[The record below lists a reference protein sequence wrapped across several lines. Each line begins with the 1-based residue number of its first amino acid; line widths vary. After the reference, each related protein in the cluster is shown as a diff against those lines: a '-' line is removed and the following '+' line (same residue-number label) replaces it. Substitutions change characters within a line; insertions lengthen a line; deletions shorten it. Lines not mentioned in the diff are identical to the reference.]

1 MSAPFD
7 PITLEIMWSRLIN
20 IAEECWVTIWRTAFS
35 TIIGEAQ
42 DFGCELFDAEAR
54 SIAHSPRSMP
64 VFNLTL
70 PLAVQA
76 MLRHIPPETL
86 REGDVLITNDPWI
99 CAGHLFD
106 LAVVLPVFH
115 RGTLVGLVGNIA
127 HCSDIGGTRDPER
140 VRDIYEEGLQI
151 PPLRLYEAGRLNQ
164 DLAAV
169 LCANVR
175 RPEGVFGDIQAQVSS
190 CHVGAERLRAFMD
203 EYGLDRLTPLAREV
217 QDRAEAA
224 MRAAIR
230 AVPDGV
236 YRSQVT
242 IDGVEGPQHLPCAVT
257 VAGDEITVDWSGAP
271 PQSPRGGV
279 NCTYTYTAAHTV
291 YALKSIL
298 TPAIPSNAG
307 CYRPLHVRAPEGSLL
322 NCRRPAAVNQRTM
335 TGWFCGPAIFRA
347 LAPVL
352 PQAVQ
357 AFTGLPSY
365 AGAYGHDADGRTF
378 NAHILLGGGQGASA
392 HGDGRSALLYPTS
405 AGTVSVEMFEQRTPL
420 VVLAKELIPD
430 SGGPGA
436 HRGGLGQRL
445 RLRKLH
451 DDGLPVWVDVHPIG
465 ARVSQPGLYGGQ
477 PGQRARVRIM
487 EGSHV
492 VAEPQWSEL
501 VELRAPAQE
510 IVLETSGGSGYGDPA
525 RRRPED
531 LARDLQEGYVTPA
544 GAAAY
549 ASLGA
554 SAPGGSPAPAGS
566 SAPGGSAAPLGASA
580 PDGSPAPADA
590 GTPCAHADSSR
601 RRNIRAE

>member
-7 PITLEIMWSRLIN
+7 PITLEVLWSRLIN

-76 MLRHIPPETL
+76 MLRHVPPHDL

-106 LAVVLPVFH
+106 LAVVMPVFH
-115 RGTLVGLVGNIA
+115 RGALVGLVGTIA

-140 VRDIYEEGLQI
+140 VREIYEEGLQI
-151 PPLRLYEAGRLNQ
+151 PPLRLYEAGRPNH
-164 DLAAV
+164 DLLAV
-169 LCANVR
+169 LRANVR
-175 RPEGVFGDIQAQVSS
+175 RPEMVLGDIQAQVSA
-190 CHVGAERLRAFMD
+190 CHVGAQRLRAFLD
-203 EYGLDRLTPLAREV
+203 EYGLDHLTPLAEEV
-217 QDRAEAA
+217 QARAEAA

-236 YRSQVT
+236 YRSEVT
-242 IDGVEGPQHLPCAVT
+242 IDGVEGPLRLPCAVT

-298 TPAIPSNAG
+298 TPTIPSNAG
-307 CYRPLHVRAPEGSLL
+307 CYRPLHVRAPEGSIL

-352 PQAVQ
+352 PEAVQ

-365 AGAYGHDADGRTF
+365 AGAYGRDAAGRTF
-378 NAHILLGGGQGASA
+378 NDHLLLGGGQGGSA
-392 HGDGRSALLYPTS
+392 HGDGKSALLYPTS
-405 AGTVSVEMFEQRTPL
+405 AGSVSVEMFEQRTPL
-420 VVLAKELIPD
+420 VVEAKELIPD

-445 RLRKLH
+445 RLRKLY
-451 DDGLPVWVDVHPIG
+451 DDGLPVWVDAHPIG
-465 ARVSQPGLYGGQ
+465 ARVSQPGLHGGLA
-477 PGQRARVRIM
+477 GRRARFRIV
-487 EGSHV
+487 EAGQI
-492 VAEPQWSEL
+492 VAEPEWSEL
-501 VELRAPAQE
+501 VELRSPAQE
-510 IVLETSGGSGYGDPA
+510 IVLETAGGSGYGDPA
-525 RRRPED
+525 QRRPED
-531 LARDLQEGYVTPA
+531 LARDLQEGYVTEA
-544 GAAAY
+544 GAVAYGRPPAVSTPRAAR
-549 ASLGA
+549 LGA
-554 SAPGGSPAPAGS
+554 RQT
-566 SAPGGSAAPLGASA
+566 
-580 PDGSPAPADA
+580 
-590 GTPCAHADSSR
+590 GT
-601 RRNIRAE
+601 

>member
-7 PITLEIMWSRLIN
+7 PVALEILWSRLIN
-20 IAEECWVTIWRTAFS
+20 IAEECWITIWRTAFS

-76 MLRHIPPETL
+76 MLRHVPPDDL

-106 LAVVLPVFH
+106 LAVVMPVFR
-115 RGTLVGLVGNIA
+115 RGRLVALVGNIA
-127 HCSDIGGTRDPER
+127 HCSDIGGTRDPEQ
-140 VRDIYEEGLQI
+140 VREIYEEGLQI
-151 PPLRLYEAGRLNQ
+151 PPLRLYEAGRLNR
-164 DLAAV
+164 DLVA
-169 LCANVR
+169 LIRANVR
-175 RPEGVFGDIQAQVSS
+175 RPEMVLGDIQAQVSS

-203 EYGLDRLTPLAREV
+203 EYGLDRLTPLAHVV

-236 YRSQVT
+236 YRSEVT
-242 IDGVEGPQHLPCAVT
+242 IDGVEGPLRLPCAVI
-257 VAGDEITVDWSGAP
+257 VAGDEITVDWAGAP

-307 CYRPLHVRAPEGSLL
+307 CYRPLHVRAPEGSIL

-352 PQAVQ
+352 PHAVQ

-365 AGAYGHDADGRTF
+365 AGAYGRDAAGRAF
-378 NAHILLGGGQGASA
+378 NDHLLLGGGQGASA
-392 HGDGRSALLYPTS
+392 HGDGKAALLYPTS
-405 AGTVSVEMFEQRTPL
+405 AGNVSVEMFEQRTPL
-420 VVLAKELIPD
+420 LVGAKELIPD

-445 RLRKLH
+445 RLQKLH
-451 DDGLPVWVDVHPIG
+451 DDGLPVWVDAHPIG
-465 ARVSQPGLYGGQ
+465 ARVGQAGLHGGLPGC
-477 PGQRARVRIM
+477 RARLRIVE
-487 EGSHV
+487 EGRV
-492 VAEPQWSEL
+492 VAEPEWSEL
-501 VELRAPAQE
+501 VELRSPAQE
-510 IVLETSGGSGYGDPA
+510 IVLETAGGSGYGEPA

-531 LARDLQEGYVTPA
+531 LARDLREGYVTEA

-549 ASLGA
+549 APAALGVRPA
-554 SAPGGSPAPAGS
+554 VNAPPAAARPARRAGRRPGS
-566 SAPGGSAAPLGASA
+566 
-580 PDGSPAPADA
+580 
-590 GTPCAHADSSR
+590 
-601 RRNIRAE
+601 